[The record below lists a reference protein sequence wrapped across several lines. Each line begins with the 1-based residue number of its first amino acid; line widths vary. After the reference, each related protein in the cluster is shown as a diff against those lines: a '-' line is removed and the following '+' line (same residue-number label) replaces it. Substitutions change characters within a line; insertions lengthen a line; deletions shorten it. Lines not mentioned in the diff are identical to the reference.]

1 MWRSP
6 SISCRRRMAS
16 TSCPERRKRPSRPCL
31 DSSARR
37 RSRGGAHSR
46 RGGDLM
52 AHDLVIRGGFIVD
65 GTGAPG
71 RTGDLA
77 ISGGRIAEV
86 GTVSGRGAR
95 EIDAGGLVVAPGFID
110 PHTHYDAQLTWDPA
124 ASCTSWHGV
133 TTIVTG
139 NCGFTLAPCRPD
151 DRLTLMKMLEY
162 VEGMSLEA
170 MQKGIEWN
178 FETFNQYLDALDR
191 LPLWVN
197 VAPLIGHSAVRQ
209 FVMGAAAW
217 ERTATDGELERMAA
231 EVRQAMA
238 DGAVGFSSTTNMNHV
253 GDRGRPV
260 PSRLATDHEL
270 DYLVGAMGS
279 RGRGIVELTI
289 GGSRPNRVAE
299 VDRYMELA
307 RAARRPV
314 TMVSVRHNPA
324 RPDEHRQILAKVEA
338 AWREGLRLHP
348 QGTCSPLT
356 STFNLLNGFVFG
368 RYPVW
373 RRVLEAP
380 VSRWRDIMADP
391 AFRAE
396 FRSTVGRTA
405 LFNGNV
411 APLSV
416 KSVRSPALARFVGR
430 TVVDVARDM
439 GKDVIDAFFDLALQ
453 DDLRTDFLAATM
465 NTDADAVAEIFLHP
479 TAVLGLSDAGAHV
492 TMFSEAGQTSQ
503 LLGHWVRERAALSL
517 ESAVRLIT
525 SAPADIFGIPDRGR
539 LAPGLAADITV
550 FDPATI
556 ACHEEEIVHDLPDGG
571 PRYISRASGIRWS
584 FVGGESIIR
593 DGRLPD
599 PGEVGVA
606 GRVIRAA

>member
-1 MWRSP
+1 
-6 SISCRRRMAS
+6 
-16 TSCPERRKRPSRPCL
+16 
-31 DSSARR
+31 
-37 RSRGGAHSR
+37 
-46 RGGDLM
+46 M
-52 AHDLVIRGGFIVD
+52 AHDLVIRGGFLVD

-77 ISGGRIAEV
+77 ISGGSIAEV

-162 VEGMSLEA
+162 VEGMSLDA
-170 MQKGIEWN
+170 MQKGIQWN
-178 FETFNQYLDALDR
+178 FETFHEYLDALDR

-209 FVMGAAAW
+209 FVMGEAAW
-217 ERTATDGELERMAA
+217 ERAATDDELERMAA

-270 DYLVGAMGS
+270 EYLAGAMGS
-279 RGRGIVELTI
+279 SGRGIVELTI

-307 RAARRPV
+307 RAAGRPV
-314 TMVSVRHNPA
+314 TMVSVRHNPV
-324 RPDEHRQILAKVEA
+324 RPEEHRQILAKVEA

-356 STFNLLNGFVFG
+356 STFPITNGFVFG
-368 RYPVW
+368 RYKAW

-380 VSRWRDIMADP
+380 LSEWRAILRDP
-391 AFRAE
+391 GFRAD
-396 FRSTVGRTA
+396 FRESVRHTA
-405 LFNGNV
+405 LFNGDV
-411 APLSV
+411 APLRV
-416 KSVRSPALARFVGR
+416 KRVVKPELQHFAGKSVVQMARE
-430 TVVDVARDM
+430 TN
-439 GKDVIDAFFDLALQ
+439 KDVIDAFLDLAL
-453 DDLRTDFLAATM
+453 DDDFKTEFMSATM
-465 NTDADAVAEIFLHP
+465 NTDAASVAEIFMHP
-479 TAVLGLSDAGAHV
+479 TAVLGLSDAGAHI
-492 TMFSEAGQTSQ
+492 TQFSEAGQTSQ
-503 LLGHWVRERAALSL
+503 LLGHWVRERQALTL
-517 ESAVRLIT
+517 EAAVRLIT
-525 SAPADIFGIPDRGR
+525 SAPAEIFGIRDRGR
-539 LAPGLAADITV
+539 LAPGLAGDVTI
-550 FDPATI
+550 FDRDTI
-556 ACHEEEIVHDLPDGG
+556 ACHEEEIVNDMPDGG
-571 PRYISRASGIRWS
+571 PRFVSRASGIQWS
-584 FVGGESIIR
+584 IVNGTPVIR
-593 DGRLPD
+593 DGRLPETN
-599 PGEVGVA
+599 EVAEA
-606 GRVIRAA
+606 GRVVRAGR

>member
-1 MWRSP
+1 
-6 SISCRRRMAS
+6 
-16 TSCPERRKRPSRPCL
+16 
-31 DSSARR
+31 
-37 RSRGGAHSR
+37 
-46 RGGDLM
+46 M
-52 AHDLVIRGGFIVD
+52 AHDLVIRGGFLVD

-71 RTGDLA
+71 RAGDLA

-170 MQKGIEWN
+170 MQKGILWN
-178 FETFNQYLDALDR
+178 FETFHEYLDTLDR

-209 FVMGAAAW
+209 FVMGTAAW
-217 ERTATDGELERMAA
+217 ERAATDDELERMAA
-231 EVRQAMA
+231 EVRRAMA

-270 DYLVGAMGS
+270 EYLAGAMGS
-279 RGRGIVELTI
+279 SGRGIVELTI

-307 RAARRPV
+307 RAAGRPV
-314 TMVSVRHNPA
+314 TMVSVRHNPV
-324 RPDEHRQILAKVEA
+324 RPDEHRQILEKVEA

-356 STFNLLNGFVFG
+356 STFPITNGFVFG
-368 RYPVW
+368 RYKAW

-380 VSRWRDIMADP
+380 PSEWRAILRDP
-391 AFRAE
+391 GFRAD
-396 FRSTVGRTA
+396 FRESVRHTA
-405 LFNGNV
+405 LFNGDV
-411 APLSV
+411 APLRV
-416 KSVRSPALARFVGR
+416 KRVVKPELQHFAGKSVVQMARE
-430 TVVDVARDM
+430 T
-439 GKDVIDAFFDLALQ
+439 GKDVIDAFIDLAL
-453 DDLRTDFLAATM
+453 DDDFKTEFMSATM
-465 NTDADAVAEIFLHP
+465 NTDAASVAEIFMHP
-479 TAVLGLSDAGAHV
+479 TAVLGLSDAGAHI
-492 TMFSEAGQTSQ
+492 TQFSEAGQTSQ
-503 LLGHWVRERAALSL
+503 LLGHWVRERQALTL
-517 ESAVRLIT
+517 EAAVRLIT
-525 SAPADIFGIPDRGR
+525 SAPAEIFGIPDRGR
-539 LAPGLAADITV
+539 LAPGLAGDVTI
-550 FDPATI
+550 FDRDTI
-556 ACHEEEIVHDLPDGG
+556 ACHEEEIVNDMPDGG
-571 PRYISRASGIRWS
+571 PRYVSRASGIQWS
-584 FVGGESIIR
+584 IVNGTPVIR
-593 DGRLPD
+593 DGRLPETD
-599 PGEVGVA
+599 EVAGA
-606 GRVIRAA
+606 GRVVRAGR

>member
-1 MWRSP
+1 
-6 SISCRRRMAS
+6 
-16 TSCPERRKRPSRPCL
+16 
-31 DSSARR
+31 
-37 RSRGGAHSR
+37 
-46 RGGDLM
+46 M

-71 RTGDLA
+71 RQGDLA
-77 ISGGRIAEV
+77 LSGGRIAEV
-86 GTVSGRGAR
+86 GTVSGNGAR

-139 NCGFTLAPCRPD
+139 NCGFTLAPCRPP

-170 MQKGIEWN
+170 MQKGIRWE
-178 FETFNQYLDALDR
+178 FETFREYLGALDR

-209 FVMGAAAW
+209 FVMRDAAW
-217 ERTATDGELERMAA
+217 ERAATDDELERMAA
-231 EVRQAMA
+231 EVRLAMA

-270 DYLVGAMGS
+270 EYLVAAMGRS
-279 RGRGIVELTI
+279 GRGIVELTI
-289 GGSRPNRVAE
+289 GGSRPDRVAE

-307 RAARRPV
+307 RASGRPV
-314 TMVSVRHNPA
+314 TMVSVRHNPVK
-324 RPDEHRQILAKVEA
+324 PDEHRQILAKVEA

-356 STFNLLNGFVFG
+356 STFPITNGFVFG
-368 RYPVW
+368 RYKAW

-380 VSRWRDIMADP
+380 PAEWRAILADP
-391 AFRAE
+391 AFRAD
-396 FRSTVGRTA
+396 FRDSVKHTA
-405 LFNGNV
+405 LFNGDV
-411 APLSV
+411 APLRV
-416 KSVRSPALARFVGR
+416 KRVVKPALQHFAGK
-430 TVVDVARDM
+430 TVVQMARET
-439 GKDVIDAFFDLALQ
+439 GKDVIDAFLDLAL
-453 DDLRTDFLAATM
+453 DDDFKTEFMSATM
-465 NTDADAVAEIFLHP
+465 NTDAESVAEIFMHP
-479 TAVLGLSDAGAHV
+479 TAVLGLSDAGAHI
-492 TMFSEAGQTSQ
+492 TQFSEAGQTSQ
-503 LLGHWVRERAALSL
+503 LLGHWVREREALTL
-517 ESAVRLIT
+517 EAAVRLIT
-525 SAPADIFGIPDRGR
+525 GAPAEIFGIPGRGR

-550 FDPATI
+550 FDHRTI
-556 ACHEEEIVHDLPDGG
+556 ACHEEEIVHDMPDGG
-571 PRYISRASGIRWS
+571 PRYVARSSGIQWS
-584 FVGGESIIR
+584 FVNGQPVIR
-593 DGRLPD
+593 DGVLPE
-599 PGEVGVA
+599 PEAVSGA